1 MHMLEAIFQ
10 FYNRNGDAIPL
21 LMPLLCFLLFWKQLA
36 KKELLLF
43 FYCLIS
49 ILFYVS
55 TNFVANFYK
64 NNAPMYHFFT
74 LFEQWYVSYYILS
87 KTAIVFPR
95 KLYLVTNAS
104 FTIFWLFNIIF
115 FEPLTH
121 FNSNSISLSYLILMV
136 LSMYYIYTLT
146 TKDEILNFQRS
157 PSFWIVS
164 GLLIAFAINLMVY
177 FMVKYYVLENHFSD
191 GIKLL
196 FFSGIATFLKC
207 LLISIG
213 LLFYRRE
220 NPIVI
225 SLYEN

>member
-21 LMPLLCFLLFWKQLA
+21 VMPLLCFIFFWKKLA
-36 KKELLLF
+36 RVEILLF

-49 ILFYVS
+49 FLFYVS
-55 TNFVANFYK
+55 SNMVGASST

-87 KTAIVFPR
+87 KTALVFPR
-95 KLYLVTNAS
+95 KLYLYINVS
-104 FTIFWLFNIIF
+104 FTVFWVFNIIF
-115 FEPLTH
+115 FEPLML

-157 PSFWIVS
+157 PSFWIMS
-164 GLLIAFAINLMVY
+164 GLLIAFALNLMVY
-177 FMVKYYVLENHFSD
+177 FIMKYYVLENLFSD

-213 LLFYRRE
+213 LLFYRKE
-220 NPIVI
+220 NSIAI